1 MTETYTAPYINFQ
14 GRAREAFDLYHRIL
28 GGDLFL
34 FGFDADGHINASG
47 SGPVGYGR
55 LVAGQVRLYGSDGN
69 ADYPA
74 TPGDTVAITLAGSD
88 RDALS
93 NAFDQL
99 AEGGSVGM
107 PLTDAPWGTAG
118 WLTDR
123 FGIKWNV
130 DITR

>member
-99 AEGGSVGM
+99 AEGGSV
-107 PLTDAPWGTAG
+107 
-118 WLTDR
+118 
-123 FGIKWNV
+123 